1 MKACTPGAGLLR
13 AATGRRV
20 VAAATRIARRLG
32 QTAALALAIGLATPS
47 AAKATVDAG
56 GAAATPVIRIAPG
69 GWGSTQVEDLQE
81 VLDAVAAVFGSRFPG
96 RPLGAIRVVPGAAPL
111 VLFERDAAGA
121 YVVELSARNARWFQ
135 FVYQFAHEL
144 CHIYSNFD
152 NKDQGPEGRGNQWFE
167 ETVCET
173 AALYTLRTLAESWS
187 NRPPDDRW
195 RPHAAA
201 LRNYA
206 DYFLNEPHRRL
217 PSTHAFPAWFREN
230 QTALFSN
237 PYVRS
242 KNEVVANLLLPLFE
256 HDPRSWGAIGYL
268 NYERTHAR
276 KGFADFL
283 HAWHDAC
290 PEEYRPVVSE
300 IMALFESAP
309 TQTAAVPAS
318 PELPRP

>member
-1 MKACTPGAGLLR
+1 M
-13 AATGRRV
+13 RV
-20 VAAATRIARRLG
+20 ARRLG
-32 QTAALALAIGLATPS
+32 KTAALALAIGLATPP
-47 AAKATVDAG
+47 AANATVAPD
-56 GAAATPVIRIAPG
+56 GAPAATVIRIAPG
-69 GWGSTQVEDLQE
+69 GWGSTQVEDLQV
-81 VLDAVAAVFGSRFPG
+81 VLDAVAAELGSRFPG
-96 RPLGAIRVVPGAAPL
+96 RALGAIHVVPGAGPL

-152 NKDQGPEGRGNQWFE
+152 NKDQGPEGRANQWFE

-173 AALYTLRTLAESWS
+173 AALYTLRALSEGWS
-187 NRPPDDRW
+187 QRPPEDRW

-201 LRNYA
+201 LRSYA

-217 PSTHAFPAWFREN
+217 APTHAFSAWFREN
-230 QTALFSN
+230 QAALFSN
-237 PYVRS
+237 PYFRD

-276 KGFADFL
+276 KGFPDFL
-283 HAWHDAC
+283 RAWHDAC

-300 IMALFESAP
+300 IMALFESVP
-309 TQTAAVPAS
+309 TQTAAVPA
-318 PELPRP
+318 R